1 MNTNQYD
8 IILGLKNLRVKHSN
22 KIITGHLNTNS
33 IRNEFEL
40 LSSILGGKIDIL
52 MISEIKL
59 NATFPKNEFFIQ
71 GYSTAYRFDR
81 NYKSGGIM

>member
-22 KIITGHLNTNS
+22 KIIMGHLSTNS

-59 NATFPKNEFFIQ
+59 DATFPKNEFLI
-71 GYSTAYRFDR
+71 
-81 NYKSGGIM
+81 

>member
-22 KIITGHLNTNS
+22 KIIMGHLSTNS

-59 NATFPKNEFFIQ
+59 DATFPKNEFFIQ
-71 GYSTAYRFDR
+71 GY
-81 NYKSGGIM
+81 

>member
-22 KIITGHLNTNS
+22 KIIMGHLSTNS

-59 NATFPKNEFFIQ
+59 DATFPKNEFFIQ
-71 GYSTAYRFDR
+71 GYSTTYRFDQ